1 MNNSDLAY
9 LVGALEGD
17 GYIYKGKRKGI
28 VAVFTQKNREWLEN
42 IKKII
47 EENQGKA
54 WIFKQ
59 RNINVL
65 ETKFKPLLEKINI
78 EKLSQKE
85 KLEYVAGFFD
95 AEGGIPRN
103 PENTPY
109 LYIQFVQK
117 NAETLKRIIKILE
130 DSSIE
135 MIKSRHPEKIIRLE
149 KLKNRLLERQTR

>member
-1 MNNSDLAY
+1 VARK
-9 LVGALEGD
+9 
-17 GYIYKGKRKGI
+17 YK
-28 VAVFTQKNREWLEN
+28 EN
-42 IKKII
+42 
-47 EENQGKA
+47 NQGKA

-95 AEGGIPRN
+95 AQGGIPKN

-130 DSSIE
+130 DSRIECGKLHEYGKKKKCWRFFIKANSRLKFIE

>member
-78 EKLSQKE
+78 EKLSQKR
-85 KLEYVAGFFD
+85 KIRICS
-95 AEGGIPRN
+95 GI
-103 PENTPY
+103 
-109 LYIQFVQK
+109 F
-117 NAETLKRIIKILE
+117 
-130 DSSIE
+130 
-135 MIKSRHPEKIIRLE
+135 
-149 KLKNRLLERQTR
+149 